1 MPSIPRSE
9 QQQKRFLKIHDYEY
23 AFFSFFLIHLKLK
36 RYIRS
41 YTPSFPRKL
50 SDSRPEWAKS
60 IPVFRPKQRKTSTF
74 WDSTY
79 LWGLYEGVPPGGS
92 NGMLTEKVGERFIL
106 TDQWWC
112 RVTYDVIQYRLR
124 KFHFYWWYHACCFT
138 STVLLHS

>member
-1 MPSIPRSE
+1 MPSILRSE

-60 IPVFRPKQRKTSTF
+60 IPVFRPNGAKPLSFGVTH
-74 WDSTY
+74 TY
-79 LWGLYEGVPPGGS
+79 VAYMREYPL
-92 NGMLTEKVGERFIL
+92 GEVME
-106 TDQWWC
+106 C
-112 RVTYDVIQYRLR
+112 
-124 KFHFYWWYHACCFT
+124 
-138 STVLLHS
+138 